1 MSELKKSIFL
11 LLLLLPLKEVY
22 AQNNAV
28 RGIISDQ
35 GTGEALISA
44 TVSIQTFSGEIVK
57 GTVTDNNGH
66 YQINNIDR
74 GDYIFK
80 ASYVG
85 YQSYTDT
92 IRVINYGGAILKNI
106 TLSPSS
112 EELGEVT
119 VSDRSRGD
127 NVGQTRIQPETI
139 GRAPTPA
146 GSADLVSYIQT
157 QPGVLATG
165 DRGGQLFVRGGTPS
179 ENMVL
184 MDGTLIYQPFHI
196 VGFFSVFPEDVVSSA
211 DFYAGGF
218 GPKYSGRSSSVMDV
232 RLKNGN
238 LYEPGWSASVSPF
251 ISDLFVETPV
261 KKGKSS
267 LLFSMRGSLIEETSD
282 AYLQEQQ
289 PLKFNSQLMKF
300 NSTNNEGLGCSAL
313 LMRTYDRGKLNFDS
327 DQYFKWSNAVAGTR
341 CFGTAQESSLSFMEL
356 NFGLSNFNNE
366 AGGGGGGRRTSNIFK
381 SNLDLSFV
389 NYVSDIKIEYGFF
402 ANYRTVNFDILNRFN
417 SLDANEESF
426 LTTGLY
432 LESEVPV
439 GKYLSLKPG
448 LVANSYMIRL
458 DGTLEPRFR
467 FSLDFTDVFNGEFH
481 GAAGV
486 YLQPLIGLADLRDAG
501 TAFTA
506 WMLPPGYKTTIRT
519 THYLLGWR
527 QTVTSSFDFTVEG
540 YFKTIEDTPISVW
553 NPVAQFTTELAY
565 ADGTVRGIDARLN
578 FNHKAFYAA
587 VGYGYSITEYETS
600 QDHFVQWFGKETQR
614 YNPPHDRRHQINA
627 QLGFD
632 WGNFSAN
639 LNWIYGSGLPYTQPK
654 GFDSFFNLDEGVPE
668 VRDEYGTPRVL
679 LEKPFQGNMPD
690 FHRFDVSLQ
699 QKFQLPSANLN
710 VQLGAINLYDQQ
722 NLFYY
727 DVFSQRGINQLPIVP
742 YVALKVE
749 SK

>member
-1 MSELKKSIFL
+1 MNKVRTGLFL
-11 LLLLLPLKEVY
+11 LLFIFPLNEIY

-28 RGIISDQ
+28 RGIVSDQ
-35 GTGEALISA
+35 ETGEVLVSA
-44 TVSIQTFSGEIVK
+44 TVSVHDFSGELIK
-57 GTVTDNNGH
+57 GTATDKNGH
-66 YQINNIDR
+66 YQINNIER
-74 GDYIFK
+74 GDYIFRVR
-80 ASYVG
+80 YVG
-85 YQSYTDT
+85 YETYMDT
-92 IRVINYGGAILKNI
+92 IRVINYAGAILRNVK
-106 TLSPSS
+106 LKPSS
-112 EELGEVT
+112 AELGEVT

-127 NVGQTRIQPETI
+127 NAGQTRIQPETI

-146 GSADLVSYIQT
+146 GSADLVSYIQS

-196 VGFFSVFPEDVVSSA
+196 VGFFSVFPEEVVSSA

-251 ISDLFVETPV
+251 ISDVFVETPV
-261 KKGKSS
+261 KQGKSS
-267 LLFSMRGSLIEETSD
+267 LLVSMRGSLIEETSQR
-282 AYLQEQQ
+282 YLQEQQ
-289 PLKFNSQLMKF
+289 PLKFNSQLVKF

-313 LMRTYDRGKLNFDS
+313 LMRTYDRGELDFES
-327 DQYFKWSNAVAGTR
+327 DQYFKWNNVVAGTR
-341 CFGTAQESSLSFMEL
+341 CFGTSQESSLSFMEL
-356 NFGLSNFNNE
+356 NFGVSYFNNE
-366 AGGGGGGRRTSNIFK
+366 TGGGGGGRRTSNIFK

-389 NYVSDIKIEYGFF
+389 NYISDIEIGYGFF
-402 ANYRTVNFDILNRFN
+402 ASYRTVNFDILNRFA

-432 LESEVPV
+432 LETEVPV
-439 GKYLSLKPG
+439 GEYLSLKPG
-448 LVANSYMIRL
+448 IVGNSYMIRL

-467 FSLDFTDVFNGEFH
+467 FTLDFNDVFNGEFH

-486 YLQPLIGLADLRDAG
+486 YLQPVIGLADLRDAG

-506 WMLPPGYKTTIRT
+506 WMLPPNYKSTIRT

-527 QTVTSSFDFTVEG
+527 QTITSGFDFSVEG
-540 YFKTIEDTPISVW
+540 YYKEIEDTPISVW

-565 ADGTVRGIDARLN
+565 ADGTVQGIDARLN

-600 QDHFVQWFGKETQR
+600 QDHFLLWFGKESQT
-614 YNPPHDRRHQINA
+614 YNPSHDRRHQLNA

-632 WGNFSAN
+632 IGNFSAN

-654 GFDSFFNLDEGVPE
+654 GFDSFYDFDEGVPE
-668 VRDEYGTPRVL
+668 VKDEYGTPRVL

-690 FHRFDVSLQ
+690 FHRFDISVQ
-699 QKFQLPSANLN
+699 QKFQLQAINLN
-710 VQLGAINLYDQQ
+710 VQLGAINLYDQR

-742 YVALKVE
+742 YLALKVG